1 MAKVK
6 VKKQGILNVDEF
18 RTKVDR
24 VALLE
29 AELTA
34 KATRHKVLVQR
45 MKDKLSATVAEA
57 EKEVKELLGQLA
69 DYAADHEAEV
79 LEKGKRSGETPAARY
94 GFRMGNKQLKAAKGA
109 KLADAL
115 DLLRQQKAEVQ
126 ALWLRFKDPELDKEA
141 ILARMG
147 EDDLQKYRLQVVQ
160 EDSFFVEG
168 KGKEERE

>member
-1 MAKVK
+1 
-6 VKKQGILNVDEF
+6 
-18 RTKVDR
+18 
-24 VALLE
+24 
-29 AELTA
+29 
-34 KATRHKVLVQR
+34 
-45 MKDKLSATVAEA
+45 
-57 EKEVKELLGQLA
+57 
-69 DYAADHEAEV
+69 
-79 LEKGKRSGETPAARY
+79 
-94 GFRMGNKQLKAAKGA
+94 MGNKQLKAAKGA

-147 EDDLQKYRLQVVQ
+147 EDDLKKYRLQVVQ

>member
-45 MKDKLSATVAEA
+45 MKDKLSAAVAEA

-79 LEKGKRSGETPAARY
+79 LERASA
-94 GFRMGNKQLKAAKGA
+94 AAKRPPLGTVSA
-109 KLADAL
+109 WAT
-115 DLLRQQKAEVQ
+115 
-126 ALWLRFKDPELDKEA
+126 
-141 ILARMG
+141 
-147 EDDLQKYRLQVVQ
+147 
-160 EDSFFVEG
+160 SS
-168 KGKEERE
+168 